1 MATLDAHHAVVTG
14 GGRGIGR
21 AIAARLTQQGTTVT
35 IIGRSREPLEA
46 TVAEG
51 GAAGF
56 EVSDVTDNAAL
67 KRAFDNAEKAR
78 GAISI
83 LVNNAGWAESGPFL
97 KADISIFREMWNVH
111 VIGAV
116 HATQLVLPGMIER
129 GFGRIVNI
137 ASIAGLKGYP
147 YVSAYCTAKHALV
160 GLTRSLASEVAK
172 TGVTV
177 NAVCPGYT
185 ETDLVRAS
193 VDRIANKTGRSRD
206 DAIAQLTGGSPLGR
220 LIRPEEVAASV
231 LFLCSPD
238 AAAVTGATIA
248 VTGGEV

>member
-1 MATLDAHHAVVTG
+1 MATLDVHHAVVTG

-21 AIAARLTQQGTTVT
+21 AIATRLTRQGTTVT
-35 IIGRSREPLEA
+35 VIGRSREALEEA
-46 TVAEG
+46 VAEG
-51 GAAGF
+51 DAAGL
-56 EVSDVTDNAAL
+56 EVGDVTDRAAFE
-67 KRAFDNAEKAR
+67 RAVESAASAR
-78 GAISI
+78 GPISI

-97 KADISIFREMWNVH
+97 KADISFFSEMWNVH
-111 VIGAV
+111 VLAAV
-116 HATQLVLPGMIER
+116 HATQMVLPGMIER

-137 ASIAGLKGYP
+137 ASTAGLKGYP
-147 YVSAYCTAKHALV
+147 YVSAYCAAKHGLV

-193 VDRIANKTGRSRD
+193 VDRIAAKTGRSRD
-206 DAIAQLTGGSPLGR
+206 DAIAQITGGSPLGR
-220 LIRPEEVAASV
+220 LIRPAEVAASV
-231 LFLCSPD
+231 VFLCSPD

-248 VTGGEV
+248 VAGGET